1 MKDSKIKKVAEYIVE
16 SMEEEEKDYLLLAHL
31 CSYLEEDEEL
41 FKENWKLMRAEQ
53 RNEQDKIPM
62 EEIFPAVYERL
73 GKKP

>member
-1 MKDSKIKKVAEYIVE
+1 MEDGKIKKVAKYMIE
-16 SMEEEEKDYLLLAHL
+16 SMTKEEKDFILLINL
-31 CSYLEEDEEL
+31 CSHLEEDEEL

-53 RNEQDKIPM
+53 KNQQDKIPM

>member
-1 MKDSKIKKVAEYIVE
+1 MEDGKIKKVAKYMIE
-16 SMEEEEKDYLLLAHL
+16 SMTKEEKDFILLIHL
-31 CSYLEEDEEL
+31 CSYLEEHEEL

-53 RNEQDKIPM
+53 KNQQDKIPM